1 MGLPSTVSDEGAAK
15 TTTLSEGPRGDKDSE
30 GLKPPT
36 DMEPQTNTVADPSG
50 TDAKRYGED
59 TQADEEEHQSPP
71 PNTDKPEPSPA
82 QDTQE
87 SDYDSSSPELKKY
100 DNILPLTQRQLHKEA
115 AVSYAGLK
123 ASIEGYY
130 EENVDHREQTD
141 KLVQATMDRL
151 DKHSTDRAKL
161 LKALNEV
168 IETLKFIHDA
178 VKEDLALNKKV
189 LEATEAYT
197 THSTNISELLSLA
210 KTFDFFGLKSLVKTV
225 KAALDAQN
233 DHMETWA
240 KSSTSMA
247 WNVSPG
253 LTKIE
258 HTQAFMQA
266 DLSSL
271 KSDSSELKS
280 MMTEIYQ
287 AFKESPSHTE
297 GEHVAIE
304 DDTKKPESNKAEEE
318 PTNPESSQAPKRTDK
333 GKKIATGDIESP
345 VKLVL
350 ALKMVREDP
359 DEPIRVPYM
368 INGKMYHLINDE
380 INEHLKKEDK
390 IKKTAEK
397 AKRLEMTKTKVIK
410 IVQEE
415 AEKIGIDPKK
425 VISAKAGEKFKK
437 VQDAEMQVHKRQH
450 IEKTKRLMELNKKR
464 AEQYKWTIFIKLK
477 PGPITDVKMHPNSKP
492 AILTIYRNNDKR
504 NFNVHNPFKF
514 SDFGL
519 TELDELGS
527 IIQKK
532 KNTIVKDLMTSLG
545 KRYERLKKIP
555 EELGIQSTL
564 PAHVPKQDQSQSSR
578 RKRKHMEL
586 EPKIKVP
593 RLE

>member
-1 MGLPSTVSDEGAAK
+1 
-15 TTTLSEGPRGDKDSE
+15 
-30 GLKPPT
+30 
-36 DMEPQTNTVADPSG
+36 
-50 TDAKRYGED
+50 
-59 TQADEEEHQSPP
+59 
-71 PNTDKPEPSPA
+71 
-82 QDTQE
+82 
-87 SDYDSSSPELKKY
+87 
-100 DNILPLTQRQLHKEA
+100 
-115 AVSYAGLK
+115 
-123 ASIEGYY
+123 
-130 EENVDHREQTD
+130 
-141 KLVQATMDRL
+141 MDRL
-151 DKHSTDRAKL
+151 DKYSTDRAKL

-197 THSTNISELLSLA
+197 TRSTNISELLSLA
-210 KTFDFFGLKSLVKTV
+210 KTFDFSGLKSLVKTV

-233 DHMETWA
+233 DHLETWA
-240 KSSTSMA
+240 KSSISMA
-247 WNVSPG
+247 WNVGPG

-287 AFKESPSHTE
+287 AFKESPSHIE

-318 PTNPESSQAPKRTDK
+318 PTNGIHIST
-333 GKKIATGDIESP
+333 
-345 VKLVL
+345 
-350 ALKMVREDP
+350 
-359 DEPIRVPYM
+359 
-368 INGKMYHLINDE
+368 MYHLINDE

-410 IVQEE
+410 IVQEK
-415 AEKIGIDPKK
+415 AKKIGIDPKK

-450 IEKTKRLMELNKKR
+450 IEKTKRLIEINKKR
-464 AEQYKWTIFIKLK
+464 AEQYKWTISSKLK
-477 PGPITDVKMHPNSKP
+477 PGPIIDVKF
-492 AILTIYRNNDKR
+492 A
-504 NFNVHNPFKF
+504 
-514 SDFGL
+514 DFGI

-555 EELGIQSTL
+555 GELRIQFAL
-564 PAHVPKQDQSQSSR
+564 LAHVPKQDQSQSSR

-586 EPKIKVP
+586 EPEIKVP
-593 RLE
+593 SLQRWNDIHKVKVDSLVSYLVMASMVKTSENARFCLKLKKLIAEHPNQEKLQSKRVKLEAVGYKLD